1 MVRRFPG
8 RDECGTRVHTIPE
21 AFATSIAAT
30 RSKTCSYSWSSIS
43 CGSSITGPSSSHRHH
58 QGTHADAR
66 GPRSGTEIL
75 TGVLEATVRDPSRSG
90 PGARLAHG
98 LEVPEKTPA
107 SAGNPPPIFTPAR
120 RPPQGYQD

>member
-1 MVRRFPG
+1 MTISILSPASCSASSKTAPVVAATSRTMVRRFPG

-75 TGVLEATVRDPSRSG
+75 TGVLEATMRDP
-90 PGARLAHG
+90 
-98 LEVPEKTPA
+98 
-107 SAGNPPPIFTPAR
+107 
-120 RPPQGYQD
+120 